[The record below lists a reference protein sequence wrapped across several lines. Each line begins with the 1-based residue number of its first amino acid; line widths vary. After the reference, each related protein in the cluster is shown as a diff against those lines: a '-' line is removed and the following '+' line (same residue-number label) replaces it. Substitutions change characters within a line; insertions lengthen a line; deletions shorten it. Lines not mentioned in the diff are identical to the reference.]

1 MNHIMNRVEV
11 LEDFL
16 DDTIRVSVNGVVL
29 KNANGKDQTFTDTF
43 KAAIAGTK
51 EVDRLR
57 AAGEIPLPPGKKDDE
72 HGR

>member
-1 MNHIMNRVEV
+1 MNRVEV
-11 LEDFL
+11 LEDFV

-29 KNANGKDQTFTDTF
+29 KDANGKDRTFPDTF

-57 AAGEIPLPPGKKDDE
+57 AAGEIPMPGVSESEK
-72 HGR
+72 HT